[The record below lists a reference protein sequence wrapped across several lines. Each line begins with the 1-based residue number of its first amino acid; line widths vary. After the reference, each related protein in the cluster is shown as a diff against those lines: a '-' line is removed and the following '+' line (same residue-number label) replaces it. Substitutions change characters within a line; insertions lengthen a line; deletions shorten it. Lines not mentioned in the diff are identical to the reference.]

1 MDEMALRSRAGMQD
15 RIRAIAADIFKLEFD
30 TVDVTMGPDDVDRWD
45 SMNHLRLITEVENTF
60 SIHLSMQQIQQIR
73 SLDELSKFVSE
84 SISQEQ
90 GTS

>member
-84 SISQEQ
+84 SIDQEQ
-90 GTS
+90 DGS

>member
-1 MDEMALRSRAGMQD
+1 MQD
-15 RIRAIAADIFKLEFD
+15 RIMAIAADVFEVEVGSI
-30 TVDVTMGPDDVDRWD
+30 DVTMGPDEVDRWD

-84 SISQEQ
+84 SIDQEQ
-90 GTS
+90 GGS